1 MIPGY
6 SNIEEIGKG
15 GMGCVYKAIDDK
27 TGRTVAIK
35 MMSNK
40 VTCYPEYR
48 TLFSSE
54 AKTLSDLN
62 HPSIVKMSGVAFS
75 DDQGNLYLPMEYVEG
90 ETLLKHVQANGPY
103 SEEEGKE
110 LMCQILEA
118 MQYVYSHKK
127 IHRDI
132 KPSNIMLRPDGSICI
147 IDFGIAKDA
156 QIQTGMTVGN
166 VIGTSGY
173 MSPEQAKGLNID
185 HRTDIYSLG
194 CLFFFILTGHDAIA
208 KAKNDYETKLR
219 VLDTEI
225 PDVRR
230 FNPTISENTA
240 MAIQKATDKNM
251 MKRYQTPA
259 DFKRALEGNESSR
272 TNDYTQIEISVGRA
286 NDNDIIMG
294 SSTDKVVSQHH
305 GKFII
310 LKTQPDAAPIII
322 YEDFST
328 NGTGVNGKYVHKA
341 QEHIPLTHFD
351 MMPEILLAGRD
362 EYKINWLE
370 VESHYRMQT
379 GQALFVQEPVENG
392 PTKLNPL
399 TPPRNPIS
407 GILVIIIVLLIVLI
421 TVLLVV

>member
-48 TLFSSE
+48 TMFSSE

-90 ETLLKHVQANGPY
+90 ETLLKHVLNNGPY
-103 SEEEGKE
+103 SEKEGIDV
-110 LMCQILEA
+110 MCQILDA

-194 CLFFFILTGHDAIA
+194 CLFFFILIGHDAIA

-225 PDVRR
+225 PDVRSI
-230 FNPTISENTA
+230 NPAISENTA

-259 DFKRALEGNESSR
+259 DFKHALEGNEFSR

-286 NDNDIIMG
+286 NDNDIIMEH
-294 SSTDKVVSQHH
+294 STDKVVSQHH

-310 LKTQPDAAPIII
+310 IKTKPEAVPIII

-341 QEHIPLTHFD
+341 QEHIPLTHVD

-362 EYKINWLE
+362 EYRIKWLE
-370 VESHYRMQT
+370 VESNYRKQT
-379 GQALFVQEPVENG
+379 GQALFVQETDEDLKPLPP
-392 PTKLNPL
+392 PT
-399 TPPRNPIS
+399 NPIT
-407 GILVIIIVLLIVLI
+407 GILVIIIVLLTILVI
-421 TVLLVV
+421 ILLVV